1 MGVARFKCQEL
12 SGIVLMDDCAGAKLS
27 CELRCLNPSAVELQL
42 LFIHLVKE
50 KENSSQD
57 LCHVQVNYVTT
68 YSFQIHANY

>member
-42 LFIHLVKE
+42 LFIHLMKE
-50 KENSSQD
+50 KEKERKLVAGSLSR
-57 LCHVQVNYVTT
+57 
-68 YSFQIHANY
+68 AG